1 MNVYLDTIGCRLNQS
16 EIEKMGQQFRQAG
29 HTLCDDPAEAD
40 VVVVNTCAVTT
51 QAASDSRGKIRAA
64 SRAGGAEILVTGC
77 WSAIDPGGAAALPG
91 VRAVVS
97 NEDKENLVRDF
108 LHLPVEELNEILI
121 SAAAREPLPGKHQR
135 TRAFL
140 KAQDGC
146 DNFCT
151 YCITRIARGKAHSTP
166 IEKIL
171 ADVHAAELGGA
182 MEIVL
187 TGVHLASWGQELT
200 PRQTI
205 TDLVAGVLRESSV
218 PRVRLSS
225 LEPWDLDERFFDLFS
240 NPRLCP
246 HLHLPLQSGS
256 ENILRRMARKIT
268 PDEYAR
274 LLGWARSAVP
284 QMAITTDI
292 IVGFPGETETEF
304 EESLDFMRRMQFAEG
319 HVFAFSPREGTP
331 AAKYAGQLPNAV
343 KKERSARMRAVL
355 SEAHQV
361 YRAQFIG
368 QTLPVLWE
376 SAMPLGGQWRLG
388 GLTGNYLRVEAE
400 CSTPRH
406 NVIDPVQLDT
416 IETNHLRGTIVSA
429 D

>member
-1 MNVYLDTIGCRLNQS
+1 MKVYLDTIGCRLNQS

-29 HTLCDDPAEAD
+29 HMLCDDPAEAD

-64 SRAGGAEILVTGC
+64 SCAGGAEIIVTGC
-77 WSAIDPGGAAALPG
+77 WSAIDPKGAAALPG

-97 NEDKENLVRDF
+97 NEVKENLVRDF
-108 LHLPVEELNEILI
+108 LHLPVGELNEILT

-135 TRAFL
+135 TRAFI

-166 IEKIL
+166 IEQVL

-182 MEIVL
+182 QEIVL
-187 TGVHLASWGQELT
+187 TGVHLASWGQEMT
-200 PRQTI
+200 PHQTI
-205 TDLVAGVLRESSV
+205 TDLTAQVLRESSV

-225 LEPWDLDERFFDLFS
+225 LEPWDLDERFFDLFR

-274 LLGWARSAVP
+274 LLGWARKAIP
-284 QMAITTDI
+284 QIAITTDI
-292 IVGFPGETETEF
+292 IVGFPGETEAEF
-304 EESLDFMRRMQFAEG
+304 EESLDFARRMNFAEG

-331 AAKYAGQLPNAV
+331 AANYPNQLPNAV

-355 SEAHQV
+355 AEAHHAYQM
-361 YRAQFIG
+361 QFIG
-368 QTLPVLWE
+368 QMLPVLWA
-376 SAMPLGGQWRLG
+376 SAMPLAGRWRLS
-388 GLTGNYLRVEAE
+388 GLTGNYLRVEADCAE
-400 CSTPRH
+400 PRH
-406 NVIDPVQLDT
+406 NVIDPVRLIK
-416 IETNHLRGTIVSA
+416 IETNHLLGTIISA